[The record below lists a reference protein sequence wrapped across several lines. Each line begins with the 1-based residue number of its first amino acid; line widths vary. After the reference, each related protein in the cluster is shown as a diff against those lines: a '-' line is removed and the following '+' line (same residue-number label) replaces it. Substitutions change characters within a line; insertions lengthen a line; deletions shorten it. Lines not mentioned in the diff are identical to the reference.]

1 MKLAIVASGGGAA
14 GIRHEA
20 YFRFLMPFLA
30 GLGIPVWRMYGA
42 SVGALSVAAV
52 SWGGPE
58 ALTRAWEG
66 IDSID
71 DIFDGNFWVEYPFK
85 AGIRNAEPLKKIVA
99 NLKAASQIPFTVNVT
114 ELKSKTTYYFT
125 DTDPNI
131 VEWVVASSRLPVLV
145 EPYTPD
151 NAKLSP
157 GVFLEAY
164 GDGGIRENLPLKRAI
179 ADGADKIIALHCF
192 PMVDEE
198 KQSIKL
204 RNPMDALEALL
215 NCFTVERDAE
225 DEDMDES
232 TVPVLH
238 IAPLRET
245 ISVLDF
251 DPKKTE
257 PARQESFEQISGLRA
272 ELEEFLK

>member
-20 YFRFLMPFLA
+20 YFRFLMPLLE

-58 ALTRAWEG
+58 ALTGAWKG

-71 DIFDGNFWVEYPFK
+71 DIFDGNFWVSYPFK
-85 AGIRNAEPLKKIVA
+85 AGIRNAEPLKKIVTE
-99 NLKAASQIPFTVNVT
+99 LKKEPRIPFTVNVT
-114 ELKSKTTYYFT
+114 ELKSKTTYYFAES
-125 DTDPNI
+125 DPNI

-192 PMVDEE
+192 PMIDEE

-215 NCFTVERDAE
+215 NCFTVERNAE
-225 DEDMDES
+225 DEDTDES
-232 TVPVLH
+232 PVPVLH

-251 DPKKTE
+251 DTEKTK
-257 PARQESFEQISGLRA
+257 AAQAESFEQISGLRA

>member
-20 YFRFLMPFLA
+20 YFRFLIPFLA
-30 GLGIPVWRMYGA
+30 DLGIPIWRMYGA

-71 DIFDGNFWVEYPFK
+71 DIFDGNFWIEYPFK
-85 AGIRNAEPLKKIVA
+85 AGLRNAEPLKKIVTD
-99 NLKAASQIPFTVNVT
+99 LKSVSKIPFTVNVT
-114 ELKSKTTYYFT
+114 ELKSKQTYYFS

-151 NAKLSP
+151 NAKQSP

-225 DEDMDES
+225 DEDTDES
-232 TVPVLH
+232 PVPVLH

-251 DPKKTE
+251 DTEKTK
-257 PARQESFEQISGLRA
+257 AAQVESFEQISGLRA